1 VALKIGTIGYKELF
15 PELPPSARFRRYAAL
30 FNSVELPQTFRRIPE
45 KAVVLRWARRAPEG
59 FVYSFQAPKYLT
71 YRPSGDERRT
81 LRKFLRRHRLLG
93 EHRGGVRFRL
103 PFDLDPEAF
112 REWLAMLEAL
122 GLPGDYAFEGR
133 PELEALALEAGHAAV
148 NLGEGPFR
156 YLVDPPALPQ
166 GSKGYAYFHRLED
179 ALRYSSFAQG
189 GTSKYQ
195 TR

>member
-1 VALKIGTIGYKELF
+1 VALKVGTIGYKSHF
-15 PELPPSARFRRYAAL
+15 PEVPPSARFAHYAER
-30 FNSVELPQTFRRIPE
+30 FSTVELPQTRNRIPE

-59 FVYSFQAPKYLT
+59 FVYSFQAPKYLS

-93 EHRGGVRFRL
+93 AHRGGVRFLL
-103 PFDLDPEAF
+103 PEDLDPEAF
-112 REWLAMLEAL
+112 REWLAMLNAL

-148 NLGEGPFR
+148 NLGEGPFL
-156 YLVDPPALPQ
+156 YLVDPPAIP
-166 GSKGYAYFHRLED
+166 KEAEGYAYFHRLED
-179 ALRYSSFAQG
+179 ALPYSSLAQG
-189 GTSKYQ
+189 GTSRYQ